1 MSPYEFFTV
10 CVSLVAIVISFVSLI
25 RTRETSN
32 KQIEL
37 EKISAKLA
45 EKQLTKIEETEE
57 REGQPIFVVRAT
69 NIVGADPE
77 QTGYKVKVTIFVEN
91 TGQDYLEPKGL
102 DLVSLK
108 DGIWKHCPKASLDY
122 IDIREHDLILGEH
135 SMTLNPGCNL
145 HNCVILISYVDNVGM
160 ERIQEYEI
168 FPEGSLAEL
177 PFRVFFTYKKTY
189 RLVPS
194 VLWKG

>member
-1 MSPYEFFTV
+1 MTPYEVITV
-10 CVSLVAIVISFVSLI
+10 CASLVAIVISLVSLI

-45 EKQLTKIEETEE
+45 EKQLTKIEEAEE

-69 NIVGADPE
+69 NIVGTDPN
-77 QTGYKVKVTIFVEN
+77 QTGYKAKITILVEN
-91 TGQDYLEPKGL
+91 TDQDYLEPKHL
-102 DLVSLK
+102 TLVSLQ
-108 DGIWKHCPKASLDY
+108 DGLWKLCPKASLDY
-122 IDIREHDLILGEH
+122 INIRERDRILGERTI
-135 SMTLNPGCNL
+135 TLKPGCNL
-145 HNCVILISYVDNVGM
+145 HDCVIHISYIDKVGI
-160 ERIQEYEI
+160 ERTQEYEI
-168 FPEGSLAEL
+168 FPEGPHAEL
-177 PFRVFFTYKKTY
+177 PSEIFFTYKNIY

>member
-1 MSPYEFFTV
+1 MTPYEVITV
-10 CVSLVAIVISFVSLI
+10 CASLVAIVISLVSLI

-45 EKQLTKIEETEE
+45 EKQLTKIEEAEE

-69 NIVGADPE
+69 NIVGTDPE
-77 QTGYKVKVTIFVEN
+77 QTGYKAKITILVKN
-91 TGQDYLEPKGL
+91 TGQDYLEPKHL
-102 DLVSLK
+102 TLVSIR
-108 DGIWKHCPKASLDY
+108 DGLWKSCPKAYLEY
-122 IDIREHDLILGEH
+122 IDIREHDRILGERTI
-135 SMTLNPGCNL
+135 TLKPECNL
-145 HNCVILISYVDNVGM
+145 HDCVIHISYVDKVGI

-168 FPEGSLAEL
+168 SPEGPKAEL
-177 PFRVFFTYKKTY
+177 PFMVFFTYKKIY